1 MKECVFK
8 GVATALITPFTKE
21 NKIDFNALSK
31 LIDFQLTSGTDA
43 LVILG
48 TTAEASTLTDD
59 EKQEICHFTINKVQ
73 GKVPVIAGA
82 GSNSTRKSI
91 ELGIMLKNSGVD
103 ALLYVTPY
111 YNKTND
117 EGLVRHFG
125 TIAEDVN
132 LPIILYNVPSRTGM
146 NLSPEVCAELDLKYN
161 NIVGIKEAG
170 NDIRSVSKLHTLCGN
185 DFSVYTGNDDLIL
198 PSLSCGAMGVI
209 SVLSNLLPSS
219 VVSMCRSYFSGDE
232 EATRVIAE
240 KYQNLISL
248 LFCETNPIPIK
259 YALSLIGMCEET
271 TRLPLW
277 NMSDTNKNK
286 LKKELEKLHII

>member
-1 MKECVFK
+1 MKESVFK
-8 GVATALITPFTKE
+8 GVATALVTPFTKD
-21 NKIDFNALSK
+21 NKVDFDALGN
-31 LIDFQLTSGTDA
+31 LIDYQLASGTDA

-59 EKQEICHFTINKVQ
+59 EKHKICQFTIKQVQ

-82 GSNSTRKSI
+82 GTNSTRKSI
-91 ELGIMLKNSGVD
+91 ELGKMLKKSGVD

-117 EGLVRHFG
+117 EGLLRHFG
-125 TIAEDVN
+125 AIAEEVK

-146 NLSPEVCAELDLKYN
+146 NLSPEVCLKLDKN
-161 NIVGIKEAG
+161 FDNIVGIKEAG
-170 NDIRSVSKLHTLCGN
+170 NDIRSVSKLHTLCGS

-198 PSLSCGAMGVI
+198 PALSCGAMGVI
-209 SVLSNLLPSS
+209 SVLSNLIPSS
-219 VVSMCRSYFSGDE
+219 VVSMCKSFFAGDE

-277 NMSDTNKNK
+277 NMSDINKEK
-286 LKKELEKLHII
+286 LKKELIKLHII

>member
-8 GVATALITPFTKE
+8 GVATALITPFTKDY
-21 NKIDFNALSK
+21 NIDFDALGK

-48 TTAEASTLTDD
+48 TTAEASTLTDE
-59 EKQEICHFTINKVQ
+59 EKQDICHFTLNRVQ
-73 GKVPVIAGA
+73 KKVPVIAGA

-91 ELGIMLKNSGVD
+91 ELGKMLVSSGVD

-125 TIAEDVN
+125 AIAEEVK

-146 NLSPEVCAELDLKYN
+146 NLSPEVCLELDSKYS

-170 NDIRSVSKLHTLCGN
+170 NDIRSVSKLHTLCGS
-185 DFSVYTGNDDLIL
+185 DFMVYTGNDDLIL
-198 PSLSCGAMGVI
+198 PALSCGAMGVI
-209 SVLSNLLPSS
+209 SVLSNLIPSS
-219 VVSMCRSYFSGDE
+219 VISMCKSFFAGDE
-232 EATRVIAE
+232 EATRVISE

-259 YALSLIGMCEET
+259 YALSLIGICEET

-277 NMSDTNKNK
+277 NMSDTNKEK
-286 LKKELEKLHII
+286 LKQELLKLHII